1 MLSPLTNVSHKRQK
15 SLEIP
20 RAAGAVWRGKGFC
33 ESRRVH
39 CVGRRPWGNGTL
51 DMMRSVKIWIGAAA
65 LVAGLAAAVPA
76 QAGDSNGDLQ
86 VKVGVTGLLFDNDT
100 TSTSPAN
107 LGQAEVNDTV
117 IPTLMINY
125 YLTKNWSVELF
136 CCFAQL
142 NVEGKSGALGGL
154 GKLAST
160 WVFPPMLTAQYHF
173 DGMGAF
179 KPYVGAGVQYIH
191 YFDESSNRAGT
202 SVDIEDSWGFVLQ
215 AGADFDMGDGWSLGL
230 DAKKVWED
238 TKLTYSDGVVA
249 NHDLDPWVLTA
260 NLGYRFNLSDIFG
273 SRAPAP
279 GPLK

>member
-1 MLSPLTNVSHKRQK
+1 M
-15 SLEIP
+15 
-20 RAAGAVWRGKGFC
+20 
-33 ESRRVH
+33 
-39 CVGRRPWGNGTL
+39 
-51 DMMRSVKIWIGAAA
+51 GAAA
-65 LVAGLAAAVPA
+65 LMAGFAAAVPA
-76 QAGDSNGDLQ
+76 QAQEAGDLQ
-86 VKVGVTGLLFDNDT
+86 VKVGVTGLLFDDET
-100 TSTSPAN
+100 TSTTPAG

-117 IPTLMINY
+117 IPTLMLNY

-273 SRAPAP
+273 RREAT